1 MLRNKYDLMLSKK
14 NKDIK
19 DSKAV
24 KHKTAFLAGIRHK
37 KLLTEPKDKAPCDI
51 ASEFENQ
58 FYYLLSLKDDELEIF
73 YSPSVK
79 KVTGYLP
86 SELVKKDLLGR
97 EFVYQEDISDVKKR
111 LHKIETGKLSN
122 LKLLF
127 RYVRKDGKI
136 VWLKEQ
142 IKSEAADGGII
153 LKGLITDVTEFK
165 KAENDYG
172 EIINNL
178 SEEITARDNFLS
190 ILSHDLRAPFSSI
203 LGFTEI
209 LLNEAALTEAER
221 AEYLNYINDSSSNQ
235 LRLVNYLLDWSNLQT
250 GRMHLDPQ
258 RVQAQSL
265 VFNCISAL
273 TGTAM
278 RKNIDIR
285 VNVPESLFLK
295 ADERLMIQ
303 VITNLV
309 SNAVKFSDEGKT
321 IRISADRFNNDLV
334 EFVIKDEGVGI
345 PEIYQSRIFRFEKM
359 FSTRGTKGEKGTGL
373 GLSLVKEIIERHKGQ
388 IWFYSKEKVGSE
400 FHFTVP
406 SSENTILL
414 VENNKSDFVKIE
426 KIIKENYS
434 TFKFVG
440 ADNGFEAI
448 NVVLKQHPSLIIS
461 SHDLPL
467 MNGVQFVKSILRG
480 DKKFYSPII
489 IMIDSRDENLIKT
502 YHDVGVR
509 TVISKPVDL
518 KIVNREISIAL
529 N

>member
-1 MLRNKYDLMLSKK
+1 MPRKK
-14 NKDIK
+14 N
-19 DSKAV
+19 SNHNNSREV
-24 KHKTAFLAGIRHK
+24 KFKTTFLSGIRQK
-37 KLLTEPKDKAPCDI
+37 KLLTEPQDKVLCDI
-51 ASEFENQ
+51 ASVFEDQ
-58 FYYLLSLKDDELEIF
+58 FHYLLYVKGEELEIF
-73 YSPSVK
+73 YSPSIK
-79 KVTGYLP
+79 RVTGYSP
-86 SELVKKDLLGR
+86 SELIKNDSLGR
-97 EFVYQEDISDVKKR
+97 DFVFPEDISDVKKK
-111 LHKIETGKLSN
+111 LHKIESGKVSN
-122 LKLLF
+122 LKILF
-127 RYVRKDGKI
+127 RFVRKDGKI
-136 VWLKEQ
+136 IWLKEQ
-142 IKSEAADGGII
+142 IKAEPFEGGII
-153 LKGLITDVTEFK
+153 LKGLVVDVTEFK
-165 KAENDYG
+165 KTENDFG

-178 SEEITARDNFLS
+178 SAEITARDNFLS

-209 LLNEAALTEAER
+209 LLNESSLTEAER
-221 AEYLNYINDSSSNQ
+221 NEYLNYINDSSSNQ

-250 GRMHLDPQ
+250 GRMHLDSQ

-273 TGTAM
+273 TGIAM
-278 RKNIDIR
+278 RKNIDIK
-285 VNVPESLFLK
+285 VNVPESLFLE

-309 SNAVKFSDEGKT
+309 SNAIKFSDEGKT
-321 IRISADRFNNDLV
+321 IRITADRFNNELV

-345 PEIYQSRIFRFEKM
+345 PDIYQPRIFRFEKM

-388 IWFYSKEKVGSE
+388 IWFYSKEKIGSE
-400 FHFTVP
+400 FHFTIP

-414 VENNKSDFVKIE
+414 VENNKSDFLKIE
-426 KIIKENYS
+426 KIIRENYS
-434 TFKFVG
+434 SFKFVG
-440 ADNGFEAI
+440 TDNGFEAI

-489 IMIDSRDENLIKT
+489 VMIDTHDENLIKA
-502 YHDVGVR
+502 YQDVGVR
-509 TVISKPVDL
+509 TVISKPVDM
-518 KIVNREISIAL
+518 KMFNREVSVAL

>member
-1 MLRNKYDLMLSKK
+1 MPRKK
-14 NKDIK
+14 N
-19 DSKAV
+19 SNHNNSREV
-24 KHKTAFLAGIRHK
+24 KFKTTFLSGIRQK
-37 KLLTEPKDKAPCDI
+37 KLLTEPQDKVLCDI
-51 ASEFENQ
+51 ASVFEDQ
-58 FYYLLSLKDDELEIF
+58 FHYLLYVKGEELEIF
-73 YSPSVK
+73 YSPSIK
-79 KVTGYLP
+79 RVTGYSP
-86 SELVKKDLLGR
+86 SELIKNDSLGR
-97 EFVYQEDISDVKKR
+97 DFVFPEDISDVKRK
-111 LHKIETGKLSN
+111 LHKIESGKVSN
-122 LKLLF
+122 LKILF
-127 RYVRKDGKI
+127 RFVRKDGKI
-136 VWLKEQ
+136 IWLKEQ
-142 IKSEAADGGII
+142 IKAEPFEGGII
-153 LKGLITDVTEFK
+153 LKGLVVDVTEFK
-165 KAENDYG
+165 KTENDFG

-178 SEEITARDNFLS
+178 SAEITARDNFLS

-209 LLNEAALTEAER
+209 LLNESSLTEAER
-221 AEYLNYINDSSSNQ
+221 NEYLNYINDSSSNQ

-250 GRMHLDPQ
+250 GRMHLDSQ

-273 TGTAM
+273 TGIAM
-278 RKNIDIR
+278 RKNIDIK
-285 VNVPESLFLK
+285 VNVPESLFLE

-309 SNAVKFSDEGKT
+309 SNAIKFSDEGKT
-321 IRISADRFNNDLV
+321 IRITADRFNNELV

-345 PEIYQSRIFRFEKM
+345 PDIYQPRIFRFEKM

-388 IWFYSKEKVGSE
+388 IWFYSKEKIGSE
-400 FHFTVP
+400 FHFTIP

-414 VENNKSDFVKIE
+414 VENNKSDFLKIE

-434 TFKFVG
+434 SFKFVG
-440 ADNGFEAI
+440 TDNGFEAI

-489 IMIDSRDENLIKT
+489 VMIDTHDENLIKA
-502 YHDVGVR
+502 YQDVGVR
-509 TVISKPVDL
+509 TVISKPVDI
-518 KIVNREISIAL
+518 KMFNREVSVAL

>member
-1 MLRNKYDLMLSKK
+1 MPRKK
-14 NKDIK
+14 NNDT
-19 DSKAV
+19 SKANDKKV
-24 KHKTAFLAGIRHK
+24 KETFLSGIKVK
-37 KLLTEPKDKAPCDI
+37 KLITEPQNSVLCDI
-51 ASEFENQ
+51 ASVFDDQ
-58 FYYLLSLKDDELEIF
+58 FHYLLTISGEMLEMF
-73 YSPSVK
+73 YSPGVK
-79 KVTGYLP
+79 KVTGYNAE
-86 SELVKKDLLGR
+86 ELVKFISLGR
-97 EFVYQEDISDVKKR
+97 EMVYEDDIADVKKK
-111 LHKIETGKLSN
+111 LHKIETGKIGN
-122 LKLLF
+122 LKLLY
-127 RYVRKDGKI
+127 RYVRKDGKL

-142 IKSEAADGGII
+142 IKMDEIDGKKVF
-153 LKGLITDVTEFK
+153 KGLVVDVSEFK
-165 KAENDYG
+165 KTESDYG
-172 EIINNL
+172 EIINSL
-178 SEEITARDNFLS
+178 SDEITARDNFLS

-209 LLNEAALTEAER
+209 LLSEAQLTDAER
-221 AEYLNYINDSSSNQ
+221 TEYLNYINDSSSNQ
-235 LRLVNYLLDWSNLQT
+235 LQLVNYLLDWSNLQT
-250 GRMHLDPQ
+250 GRMKLEPQ

-273 TGTAM
+273 TGIAM
-278 RKNIDIR
+278 RKNIDIK
-285 VNVPESLFLK
+285 VNVPESIFIE

-309 SNAVKFSDEGKT
+309 SNAIKFSEEGKT
-321 IRISADRFNNDLV
+321 IRISSDRFNQELV

-345 PEIYQSRIFRFEKM
+345 PDTYHQRIFRFEKM

-388 IWFYSKEKVGSE
+388 IWFYSKERVGSE

-414 VENNKSDFVKIE
+414 VENNPKDFVIIE
-426 KIIKENYS
+426 EMIKENYPA
-434 TFKFVG
+434 FKFIG
-440 ADNGFEAI
+440 TDNGFEAI

-489 IMIDSRDENLIKT
+489 ALIDTPDEKLIKA
-502 YHDVGVR
+502 YHEAGIKS
-509 TVISKPVDL
+509 VISKPVDL
-518 KIVNREISIAL
+518 KLFNREISLAL

>member
-1 MLRNKYDLMLSKK
+1 MPSKK
-14 NKDIK
+14 NKEVKYSKEIK
-19 DSKAV
+19 PKA
-24 KHKTAFLAGIRHK
+24 AFLSGIRQK
-37 KLLTEPKDKAPCDI
+37 KLLTEPQDRVLCDI
-51 ASEFENQ
+51 ASAFEDQ
-58 FYYLLSLKDDELEIF
+58 FHYSLFIKGDELEIF

-79 KVTGYLP
+79 KITGYLP
-86 SELVKKDLLGR
+86 SELIKKDSLGR
-97 EFVYQEDISDVKKR
+97 EFVYQEDISDVKKK
-111 LHKIETGKLSN
+111 LHKIETGKVPS

-127 RYVRKDGKI
+127 RFVRKDGKI
-136 VWLKEQ
+136 IWLKEQ
-142 IKSEAADGGII
+142 IKSEAVDGGII
-153 LKGLITDVTEFK
+153 LKGLVVDVTEFK

-209 LLNEAALTEAER
+209 LLNETALTEAER

-273 TGTAM
+273 TGIAM
-278 RKNIDIR
+278 RKNIDIK

-295 ADERLMIQ
+295 TDERLMIQ

-309 SNAVKFSDEGKT
+309 SNAIKFSEEGKT
-321 IRISADRFNNDLV
+321 IRISADRFNNELV

-345 PEIYQSRIFRFEKM
+345 PDIYQSRIFRFEKM

-414 VENNKSDFVKIE
+414 VENIKSDFIKIE
-426 KIIKENYS
+426 KNYQGKL
-434 TFKFVG
+434 FFV
-440 ADNGFEAI
+440 
-448 NVVLKQHPSLIIS
+448 
-461 SHDLPL
+461 
-467 MNGVQFVKSILRG
+467 
-480 DKKFYSPII
+480 
-489 IMIDSRDENLIKT
+489 
-502 YHDVGVR
+502 
-509 TVISKPVDL
+509 
-518 KIVNREISIAL
+518 
-529 N
+529 

>member
-1 MLRNKYDLMLSKK
+1 MPRKK
-14 NKDIK
+14 N
-19 DSKAV
+19 SNHNNSREV
-24 KHKTAFLAGIRHK
+24 KFKTTFLSGIRQK
-37 KLLTEPKDKAPCDI
+37 KLLTEPQDKVLCDI
-51 ASEFENQ
+51 ASVFEDQ
-58 FYYLLSLKDDELEIF
+58 FHYLLYVKGEELEIF
-73 YSPSVK
+73 YSPSIK
-79 KVTGYLP
+79 RVTGYSP
-86 SELVKKDLLGR
+86 SELIKNDSLGR
-97 EFVYQEDISDVKKR
+97 DFVFPEDISDVKKK
-111 LHKIETGKLSN
+111 LHKIESGKVSN
-122 LKLLF
+122 LKILF
-127 RYVRKDGKI
+127 RFVRKDGKI
-136 VWLKEQ
+136 IWLKEQ
-142 IKSEAADGGII
+142 IKAEPFEGGIV
-153 LKGLITDVTEFK
+153 LKGLVVDVTEFK
-165 KAENDYG
+165 KTENDFG

-178 SEEITARDNFLS
+178 SAEITARDNFLS

-209 LLNEAALTEAER
+209 LLNESSLTEAER
-221 AEYLNYINDSSSNQ
+221 NEYLNYINDSSSNQ

-250 GRMHLDPQ
+250 GRMHLDSQ

-273 TGTAM
+273 TGIAM
-278 RKNIDIR
+278 RKNIDIK
-285 VNVPESLFLK
+285 VNVPESLFLE

-309 SNAVKFSDEGKT
+309 SNAIKFSDEGKT
-321 IRISADRFNNDLV
+321 IRITADRFNNELV

-345 PEIYQSRIFRFEKM
+345 PDIYQPRIFRFEKM

-388 IWFYSKEKVGSE
+388 IWFYSKEKIGSE
-400 FHFTVP
+400 FHFTIP

-414 VENNKSDFVKIE
+414 VENNKSDFLKIE

-434 TFKFVG
+434 SFKFVG
-440 ADNGFEAI
+440 TDNGFEAI

-489 IMIDSRDENLIKT
+489 VMIDTHDENLIKA
-502 YHDVGVR
+502 YQDVGVR
-509 TVISKPVDL
+509 TVISKPVDM
-518 KIVNREISIAL
+518 KMFNREVSVAL

>member
-1 MLRNKYDLMLSKK
+1 MPRKK
-14 NKDIK
+14 NSNHKN
-19 DSKAV
+19 SKEV
-24 KHKTAFLAGIRHK
+24 KFKTTFLSGIRQK
-37 KLLTEPKDKAPCDI
+37 KLLTEPQDKVLCDI
-51 ASEFENQ
+51 ASVFEDQ
-58 FYYLLSLKDDELEIF
+58 FHYLLFVKNEEVEVF
-73 YSPSVK
+73 YSPSIK
-79 KVTGYLP
+79 KVTGYSP
-86 SELVKKDLLGR
+86 AELIKKDSLGR
-97 EFVYQEDISDVKKR
+97 DFVFHEDISDVKKK
-111 LHKIETGKLSN
+111 LHKIESGKVSS
-122 LKLLF
+122 LKILF
-127 RYVRKDGKI
+127 RFVRKDGKI
-136 VWLKEQ
+136 IWLKEQ
-142 IKSEAADGGII
+142 IKAEPFEDGII
-153 LKGLITDVTEFK
+153 LKGLVVDVTEFK

-178 SEEITARDNFLS
+178 SAEITARDNFLS

-209 LLNEAALTEAER
+209 LLNESSLTEAER
-221 AEYLNYINDSSSNQ
+221 TEYLNYINDSSNNQ

-273 TGTAM
+273 TGIAM
-278 RKNIDIR
+278 RKNIDIK
-285 VNVPESLFLK
+285 VSVPESLFLE

-309 SNAVKFSDEGKT
+309 SNAIKFSDEGKT
-321 IRISADRFNNDLV
+321 IRITADRFNNELV
-334 EFVIKDEGVGI
+334 EFVIRDEGVGI
-345 PEIYQSRIFRFEKM
+345 PDIYQPRIFRFEKM

-400 FHFTVP
+400 FHFTIP

-414 VENNKSDFVKIE
+414 VENNKSDFLKIE
-426 KIIKENYS
+426 KMIKENYS
-434 TFKFVG
+434 SFKFVG
-440 ADNGFEAI
+440 TDNGFEAI
-448 NVVLKQHPSLIIS
+448 NVVLRQHPSLIIS

-489 IMIDSRDENLIKT
+489 VMIDSNDEHLIKA
-502 YHDVGVR
+502 YQDVGVR
-509 TVISKPVDL
+509 SVISKPVDL
-518 KIVNREISIAL
+518 KLFNREVSVAL